1 VGEVRETYFFS
12 VIFYNKTVSS
22 LLFLNVFFL
31 QILQIF
37 LVIFCTFKS
46 VQNLA
51 SKESL
56 HC

>member
-1 VGEVRETYFFS
+1 MGEVRETYFFS